1 MPSPHAAVRR
11 LHVGGE
17 LALEQAEATPRRA
30 HGHPE
35 RSPRQHLTIGAIAQ
49 VDVVRI
55 DLGFVAHV
63 PAMARTLNLHE
74 SLRSDCSLT
83 LAVEASPR
91 RISDVLRWV
100 VVVHGR
106 KRGRHRHFA
115 ATAAPRAW
123 VTSNRLA
130 SILLASWARPTLA
143 ISRAARWA
151 ASAASLDR
159 PAIVPLLDYFVPRHE
174 TLVVFS

>member
-1 MPSPHAAVRR
+1 MPSPRAAVRR

-49 VDVVRI
+49 VDLVRI

-74 SLRSDCSLT
+74 SLRSDRLLT
-83 LAVEASPR
+83 RTGAAPSIAGSTGSSV
-91 RISDVLRWV
+91 VLRQDHDGIGPQADV
-100 VVVHGR
+100 
-106 KRGRHRHFA
+106 
-115 ATAAPRAW
+115 
-123 VTSNRLA
+123 
-130 SILLASWARPTLA
+130 
-143 ISRAARWA
+143 
-151 ASAASLDR
+151 
-159 PAIVPLLDYFVPRHE
+159 
-174 TLVVFS
+174 